1 MSAKLNFYRLPN
13 SFQQPMLRFCFDWV
27 VGPLANRANRKLQ
40 PRWPNLIG
48 CWRLPSW
55 VTRGCA
61 LAHGGP
67 DSTQQ
72 SRVAGS
78 LGAHR
83 SLGGQL
89 AVGDRAGSGGCC
101 GAGRTPSWRAAAGLR
116 QVSLDGDGS
125 RGGVDSTTP
134 GAVDRICAQ
143 VQESE
148 GLELV
153 GLMGIPPLDWD
164 PDEAFDRLQ
173 SEHNRVRAMFPH
185 AIGLSAGMSNDLEV
199 AVKHGSTCVRV
210 GTALLGPRRLRSP

>member
-1 MSAKLNFYRLPN
+1 MAADLSAYPDRESELTHALAAMRSRLAAAAEAAGRNVGEIELLPITKFFPATDVAILFRLGCRSVGESREQEASAKMAELNRL
-13 SFQQPMLRFCFDWV
+13 
-27 VGPLANRANRKLQ
+27 LAAAEL
-40 PRWPNLIG
+40 G
-48 CWRLPSW
+48 HS
-55 VTRGCA
+55 GCA

-125 RGGVDSTTP
+125 RAAST
-134 GAVDRICAQ
+134 A
-143 VQESE
+143 
-148 GLELV
+148 
-153 GLMGIPPLDWD
+153 
-164 PDEAFDRLQ
+164 
-173 SEHNRVRAMFPH
+173 
-185 AIGLSAGMSNDLEV
+185 
-199 AVKHGSTCVRV
+199 
-210 GTALLGPRRLRSP
+210 RRPAP